1 MELNEL
7 KKAIEKHDYNK
18 NIKDGNIIIKLNEPH
33 EMFLNN
39 INLYSKIQKII
50 LNKNK
55 NNYIIQLYDNEDNL
69 KLNEDLSKIKSLRI
83 YLNL

>member
-18 NIKDGNIIIKLNEPH
+18 NIKDRNIIIKLNEPH

>member
-7 KKAIEKHDYNK
+7 KEVIKKHDYTK
-18 NIKDGNIIIKLNEPH
+18 NIKDGNITIKLNESH

-50 LNKNK
+50 LNKNE
-55 NNYIIQLYDNEDNL
+55 NDYTIELYDNEDNL
-69 KLNEDLSKIKSLRI
+69 KLNESLSKIKSLRI
-83 YLNL
+83 YMNL